1 MVKPSKPRLMARVLD
16 AVVNLGDS
24 RGSSAREVLAFI
36 RQSNASLKNLTLQVR
51 RALKHAVNAGL
62 MRHRSG
68 RYKVL
73 VTLNPAPI
81 PVISAKVLANNDEK
95 SHDETSKSNVRAPV
109 DDPKSSRRT
118 QKRNKDYLQELQRRR
133 RKRSREDEEFEDQS
147 TGRYVL
153 YGRDEKRSRVSKR
166 EFKSSDFSDGSDC
179 ESDVN
184 RQRVSRVS
192 TSSRWE
198 AKRGKETR
206 VRSSDKST
214 SRVRSAQRV
223 QARQHPI
230 EEVENDRHHR
240 CDEDHRLTE
249 RGAEH
254 QDESENVEGD
264 RQQPSDGSSGNDLE
278 NS

>member
-118 QKRNKDYLQELQRRR
+118 QKHNLEIL
-133 RKRSREDEEFEDQS
+133 
-147 TGRYVL
+147 
-153 YGRDEKRSRVSKR
+153 VS
-166 EFKSSDFSDGSDC
+166 
-179 ESDVN
+179 
-184 RQRVSRVS
+184 VS